1 MSFSKSL
8 PIALG
13 SDHAG
18 FDVKEQLKRVIER
31 HGYTVDDKGTHS
43 ADSTDYPDYAHTV
56 ANAVE
61 IGTAAAGIL
70 VCGSGNGVC
79 MTANKHHGVR
89 AALTWTSELASLAR
103 QHNDA
108 NILCVPAR
116 FVEEAVAEE
125 MVETFLKTAFEG
137 GRHQKR
143 VEKIDAGA
151 GMVKG

>member
-8 PIALG
+8 PIAIG

-18 FDVKEQLKRVIER
+18 FDVKEQLKKVIES

-43 ADSTDYPDYAHTV
+43 TDSTDYPDYAHPV

-61 IGTAAAGIL
+61 IGTASAGIL

-89 AALTWTSELASLAR
+89 AALTWTPELASLAR

-116 FVEEAVAEE
+116 FVEEGVPEE

-143 VEKIDAGA
+143 VEKIDSGA
-151 GMVKG
+151 RG